1 MIRPKSSGTYTFY
14 ANSDDGVRLWV
25 NGQLLID
32 SWITQASELTSLPIN
47 LMEGQNYELRIE
59 YSKNGGSASFGLVTA
74 KRKKSF
80 HIRSYIFRIKH
91 TCQWNITMIPLGGWS
106 PRISQMAVL
115 PAMNMTQREPDNGSQ
130 MIYRTAL

>member
-59 YSKNGGSASFGLVTA
+59 YSKNGRSASFGLEQP
-74 KRKKSF
+74 RERN
-80 HIRSYIFRIKH
+80 RSTFAVIF
-91 TCQWNITMIPLGGWS
+91 S
-106 PRISQMAVL
+106 V
-115 PAMNMTQREPDNGSQ
+115 
-130 MIYRTAL
+130 